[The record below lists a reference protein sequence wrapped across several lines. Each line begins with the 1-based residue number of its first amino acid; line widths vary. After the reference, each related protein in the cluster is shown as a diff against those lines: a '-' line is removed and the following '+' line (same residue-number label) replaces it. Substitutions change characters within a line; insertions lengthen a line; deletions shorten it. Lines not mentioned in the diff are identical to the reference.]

1 MSSMRVAIV
10 TGAARGIGRAIALQL
25 ADDGLD
31 IALNDLPTTG
41 KQLDEVRAEVEAK
54 GRRTLVVVG
63 DVSSEPDVE
72 RLVDETVNH
81 FGRLDVMVAN
91 AGVMVVKPVI
101 DTSVE
106 DWHKAHNVNGLGTF
120 LCYKHAAI
128 KMRQLGNKSGRIIGA
143 SSVAGKMGEPF
154 ASIYCQTKFGIRGL
168 TQALGMGYSMA
179 ASCPACEI
187 SHTGIT
193 VNCYC
198 PGAVDTVM
206 LRELAFGAGGVE
218 PFYAIESTKSRVGYL
233 GVPEDVANVVS
244 FLASPASHFITGK
257 WTRAINVNGG
267 RFME

>member
-1 MSSMRVAIV
+1 MSSARVAIV

-31 IALNDLPTTG
+31 VTLNDLPSTRG
-41 KQLDEVRAEVEAK
+41 QLDEVRNEVGAK

-72 RLVDETVNH
+72 RLVDETVDH
-81 FGRLDVMVAN
+81 LGGLDVMVAN

-106 DWHKAHNVNGLGTF
+106 DWHRAHNVNGLGTF

-168 TQALGMGYSMA
+168 TQAL
-179 ASCPACEI
+179 ACEI

-198 PGAVDTVM
+198 PGAVDTFM
-206 LRELAFGAGGVE
+206 LRELAYGAGGVE
-218 PFYAIESTKSRVGYL
+218 PFYAIETTKSRVGYL

-244 FLASPASHFITGK
+244 FLASPASHFITGQS
-257 WTRAINVNGG
+257 INVNGG

>member
-1 MSSMRVAIV
+1 MSSARVAIV

-25 ADDGLD
+25 ANDGLD
-31 IALNDLPTTG
+31 ITLNDLPSAMD
-41 KQLDEVRAEVEAK
+41 QLDEVRAEVETR
-54 GRRTLVVVG
+54 GRRTLVIVG
-63 DVSSEPDVE
+63 DVSSEADVE
-72 RLVDETVNH
+72 RLVDETVDY

-128 KMRQLGNKSGRIIGA
+128 KMRQLNNKSGRIIGA

-168 TQALGMGYSMA
+168 TQAL
-179 ASCPACEI
+179 ACEI

-206 LRELAFGAGGVE
+206 LRELAYGAGGVE

-244 FLASPASHFITGK
+244 FLASPASHFITGQS
-257 WTRAINVNGG
+257 INVNGG
-267 RFME
+267 RFMDANVV

>member
-1 MSSMRVAIV
+1 MSSARVAIV

-31 IALNDLPTTG
+31 ITLNDLPST
-41 KQLDEVRAEVEAK
+41 KDQLAKVRGEVEAR

-72 RLVDETVNH
+72 RLVDETVDH
-81 FGRLDVMVAN
+81 LGGLDVMVAN
-91 AGVMVVKPVI
+91 AGVMVVKPHLRI
-101 DTSVE
+101 TSASVE

-128 KMRQLGNKSGRIIGA
+128 KMRQLNNKTGRIIGA

-168 TQALGMGYSMA
+168 TQAL
-179 ASCPACEI
+179 ACEI

-206 LRELAFGAGGVE
+206 LRELAYGAGGVE

-244 FLASPASHFITGK
+244 FLASPASHFITGELI
-257 WTRAINVNGG
+257 RINVNGG

>member
-1 MSSMRVAIV
+1 MSSARVAIV

-25 ADDGLD
+25 ANDGLD
-31 IALNDLPTTG
+31 ITLNDLPSA
-41 KQLDEVRAEVEAK
+41 KDQLDEVRAEVETR
-54 GRRTLVVVG
+54 GRRTLVIVG
-63 DVSSEPDVE
+63 DVSSEADVE
-72 RLVDETVNH
+72 RLVDETVDY

-128 KMRQLGNKSGRIIGA
+128 KMRQLNNKSGRIIGA

-168 TQALGMGYSMA
+168 TQALGMRYLTT
-179 ASCPACEI
+179 ASPACEI

-206 LRELAFGAGGVE
+206 LRELAYGAGGVE

-244 FLASPASHFITGK
+244 FLASPASHFIT
-257 WTRAINVNGG
+257 AQINVNGG

>member
-1 MSSMRVAIV
+1 MSSARVAVV

-25 ADDGLD
+25 ANDGLD
-31 IALNDLPTTG
+31 ITLNDLPSA
-41 KQLDEVRAEVEAK
+41 KDQLDEVRTEVETK
-54 GRRTLVVVG
+54 GRRTLVIVG

-72 RLVDETVNH
+72 RLVDETVDH
-81 FGRLDVMVAN
+81 FGRLDIMVAN

-128 KMRQLGNKSGRIIGA
+128 KMRQLNNKSGRIIGA

-168 TQALGMGYSMA
+168 TQAL
-179 ASCPACEI
+179 ACEI

-206 LRELAFGAGGVE
+206 LRELAYGAGGVE

-244 FLASPASHFITGK
+244 FLASPASHFITGQS
-257 WTRAINVNGG
+257 INVNGG

>member
-1 MSSMRVAIV
+1 MSSVRAAIV

-25 ADDGLD
+25 AADGLD
-31 IALNDLPTTG
+31 IALNDLPSN
-41 KQLDEVRAEVEAK
+41 KDQLDQVRAEVEAK
-54 GRRTLVVVG
+54 GRRAIVVTG
-63 DVSSEPDVE
+63 DVSSEPDVQ
-72 RLVDETVNH
+72 RIVDETADY

-168 TQALGMGYSMA
+168 TQAL
-179 ASCPACEI
+179 ACEI

-206 LRELAFGAGGVE
+206 LRELAYGAGGVE

-244 FLASPASHFITGK
+244 FLASPASHFITGQS
-257 WTRAINVNGG
+257 INVNGG

>member
-1 MSSMRVAIV
+1 MSSARVAIV

-25 ADDGLD
+25 ANDGLD
-31 IALNDLPTTG
+31 ITLNDLPFA
-41 KQLDEVRAEVEAK
+41 KDQLDEVRTEVEAK
-54 GRRTLVVVG
+54 GRRTLVIVG

-72 RLVDETVNH
+72 RLVDETVDH

-120 LCYKHAAI
+120 LCYKYAAI
-128 KMRQLGNKSGRIIGA
+128 KMRQLNNKSGRIIGA

-168 TQALGMGYSMA
+168 TQAL
-179 ASCPACEI
+179 ACEI

-206 LRELAFGAGGVE
+206 LRELAYGAGGVE

-244 FLASPASHFITGK
+244 FLASPASHFITGQS
-257 WTRAINVNGG
+257 INVNGG